1 MPSANARRAA
11 AVIRNRTRDN
21 RAARRAIKAVAASAA
36 AVSAHLIAGGL
47 DPATA
52 HRFSG
57 AVTRKAKALGH
68 VPTATGTKRRKLKGR
83 ASKLVDVAL
92 WTRAQI
98 AAVLAVYRPKDKQ
111 AAALFARLALAA

>member
-1 MPSANARRAA
+1 MASASSRRATT
-11 AVIRNRTRDN
+11 ILRNRVRDN
-21 RAARRAIKAVAASAA
+21 RAVHRAAQAVASGIAA
-36 AVSAHLIAGGL
+36 ASAHLIAGGL

-68 VPTATGTKRRKLKGR
+68 TPAATGTKRQKLKGR
-83 ASKLVDVAL
+83 TAKTVQIAL
-92 WTRAQI
+92 WARAQI
-98 AAVLAVYRPKDKQ
+98 TAVLAVYRPKDKQ